1 MKVKNNDLYGWGG
14 NSVLATATLARWQ
27 GVVDESVASFE
38 DLQNKI
44 NRNVTADLPDEV
56 MYDKDSYHLQNVEYI
71 YMTKANRNQ
80 IKQKLMEYGAAE
92 CSMYAPETSSDNQ
105 MYGNT
110 GKSNLRRI
118 IVMIQARRPITVY

>member
-1 MKVKNNDLYGWGG
+1 MNQL
-14 NSVLATATLARWQ
+14 LL
-27 GVVDESVASFE
+27 
-38 DLQNKI
+38 LKI
-44 NRNVTADLPDEV
+44 YRTKLIVTADLPDEV

-92 CSMYAPETSSDNQ
+92 CSMYAPETSSDEQ

-110 GKSNLRRI
+110 GKSNFTAYYCDDTSKTTNHSVL
-118 IVMIQARRPITVY
+118 IVG

>member
-1 MKVKNNDLYGWGG
+1 MYGWGG

-92 CSMYAPETSSDNQ
+92 
-105 MYGNT
+105 
-110 GKSNLRRI
+110 
-118 IVMIQARRPITVY
+118 